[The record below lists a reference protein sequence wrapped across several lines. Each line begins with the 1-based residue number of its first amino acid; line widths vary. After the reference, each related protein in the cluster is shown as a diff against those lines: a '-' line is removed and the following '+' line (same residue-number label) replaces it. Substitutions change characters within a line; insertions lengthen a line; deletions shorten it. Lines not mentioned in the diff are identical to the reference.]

1 MPFDLFNLE
10 KSLPSYLY
18 GYIHIIKKCRK
29 YIKSCV
35 EMKKGILK
43 DPKDIK
49 NRIAY
54 LTVDERPVHEAG
66 RSQRREGLHVESP
79 GAMRS
84 EEIIEKSHYTT
95 KSDYYHEWGFG
106 SISGEYL
113 VGGLFLVSNMSNST
127 AVWNSRVHDTF
138 GDVIAKHGG
147 LERCRSVLGEPKVL
161 DAGELVWITDR
172 TPHESLPLRDLS
184 RNRQFFRLVVGEIS
198 YWFADHNTPN
208 PTGFQ
213 VPSSVPIIEGN
224 KFTLA
229 KEIPVGWEFGSKKE
243 LWLAKERTRLRE
255 KLYKHSIGF
264 TTDILS
270 RHFSVHILDD
280 LIGKYFEIKDS
291 LRMYLEDLGH
301 APGTIGFILYKL
313 EERIIYQHQT

>member
-29 YIKSCV
+29 YIKSHV

-43 DPKDIK
+43 DPEDIK
-49 NRIAY
+49 HRIAY
-54 LTVDERPVHEAG
+54 LTVDERPVHEVG

-84 EEIIEKSHYTT
+84 EEIIEKNHYTT
-95 KSDYYHEWGFG
+95 ELDYYHHWGFG
-106 SISGEYL
+106 RVSGEYL
-113 VGGLFLVSNMSNST
+113 VGGIFLVSNMSHST

-161 DAGELVWITDR
+161 NAGELVWITDR
-172 TPHESLPLRDLS
+172 TPHESLPLRDIS

-198 YWFADHNTPN
+198 YWFTDHNTPN

-213 VPSSVPIIEGN
+213 VPSSVPIIQGN

-229 KEIPVGWEFGSKKE
+229 KEISVGWEFGSSEE
-243 LWLAKERTRLRE
+243 LRLAKERTRLRE
-255 KLYKHSIGF
+255 KLYECSIGF
-264 TTDILS
+264 AADILA
-270 RHFSVHILDD
+270 RHFSVHNLND
-280 LIGKYFEIKDS
+280 LIGKFYKIKDS
-291 LRMYLEDLGH
+291 LRMYLEDLEH
-301 APGTIGFILYKL
+301 APETIRFVLSKL
-313 EERIIYQHQT
+313 ERVLYEH